1 MTPFMAESPLVRL
14 LPALLAGVPDMLAG
28 VTRALAEV
36 DQGYADFLAR
46 GRAEAVPSAELA
58 IRRLVWGAEQASRP
72 DRSGA
77 AAPPP
82 DGRRAEGPPGDEE
95 IWSLFGELGR
105 EQRRCDLPVGDLLSA
120 YQAGG
125 RAAWRHIAAT
135 AVAGRLPAAALAALA
150 EELFSLVD
158 HLGAVTIAGYVAE
171 QVGAADL
178 REELRDALAERL
190 LSDRADG
197 GAVEV
202 AARRANWPLPAGA
215 AVVFVQPDDHAGR
228 QSLARLGSDC
238 LQLRRTPLPGAIVP
252 DLAAPGRRKRL
263 EAALRGCTALVGPV
277 VELRRLPES
286 ARLAEAAVR
295 TLPPRRPEDGP
306 VFVDEHLDTLI
317 VHRDP
322 ELLEA
327 LRQQV
332 LRPLAEAAPASQEA
346 LRQTLRSWLTH
357 MGNRRAVADE
367 LGIHPQTV
375 RYRLGRLQELFGPAL
390 EDPAGRLQMLLAL
403 AWEPT
408 CPDTP
413 RRSAPPAGT
422 ARRTAAARR
431 TRPSAAGDPPV
442 VPVLRSGRT
451 GPDAGPVAAPAPPRR
466 AGSAR

>member
-1 MTPFMAESPLVRL
+1 MTSSMAESPLVRL
-14 LPALLAGVPDMLAG
+14 LPALLAGVPDMLDG

-36 DQGYADFLAR
+36 DQEYADFLAR
-46 GRAEAVPSAELA
+46 GRAEAVPPAELA
-58 IRRLVWGAEQASRP
+58 IRRLVWGAEQAARADRP
-72 DRSGA
+72 GA
-77 AAPPP
+77 AAPQA
-82 DGRRAEGPPGDEE
+82 DGHRADRPPGDEE
-95 IWSLFGELGR
+95 IWSVFGELGR

-178 REELRDALAERL
+178 REQLRDALAERL

-202 AARRANWPLPAGA
+202 AARRASWPLPAGA
-215 AVVFVQPDDHAGR
+215 AVVFVQADDQAGR
-228 QSLARLGSDC
+228 QALARLGSEC
-238 LQLRRTPLPGAIVP
+238 LQLRHTPLPGAIVP

-286 ARLAEAAVR
+286 GRLAEAAVR
-295 TLPPRRPEDGP
+295 TLPRQRLEDGP

-332 LRPLAEAAPASQEA
+332 LRPLAQAAPASQEA
-346 LRQTLRSWLTH
+346 LRQTLRAWLTH
-357 MGNRRAVADE
+357 MGNRRAIADE

-375 RYRLGRLQELFGPAL
+375 RYRLARLQELFGPAL

-403 AWEPT
+403 AWEPAS
-408 CPDTP
+408 PDSP
-413 RRSAPPAGT
+413 RRSAPPAG
-422 ARRTAAARR
+422 AHRRTAAARR
-431 TRPSAAGDPPV
+431 TRPATAVETAV
-442 VPVLRSGRT
+442 VLVRRGGRT
-451 GPDAGPVAAPAPPRR
+451 THDGPPATVPTPPRR
-466 AGSAR
+466 ADSAG